1 MAHVTTLKVRFYELD
16 PYDHVNHTAY
26 FGYFE
31 TARIEALESVGLG
44 LHELKQLGLHLVVV
58 EAHARFVKPAVGGDV
73 LTIESKMVESGRVS
87 SRWAQTMT
95 RGDDL
100 VATLEIRAAVTDV
113 AGKPRRLPDDL
124 AERLEALG

>member
-44 LHELKQLGLHLVVV
+44 LHELKQVGLHLVVV
-58 EAHARFVKPAVGGDV
+58 EARAKFVRPAVGGDV
-73 LTIESKMVESGRVS
+73 LTIESRMVESGRAS
-87 SRWAQTMT
+87 SRWEQTMS
-95 RGDDL
+95 RDGEL
-100 VATLEIRAAVTDV
+100 IATLEIRAAVTGVD
-113 AGKPRRLPDDL
+113 GKPKRLPEEL
-124 AERLEALG
+124 AMRLEGLR

>member
-58 EAHARFVKPAVGGDV
+58 EVDARFVKPAVGGDV

-100 VATLEIRAAVTDV
+100 IATLEIRAAVTDV
-113 AGKPRRLPDDL
+113 AGKPRRLPGDL
-124 AERLEALG
+124 AERLEALR